1 MVNDA
6 DAAEIADLVEV
17 DNDNDPTPENIVQ
30 PGETVNK
37 PSVEAKAMMA
47 NKGKLHLHNI
57 R

>member
-30 PGETVNK
+30 PGETVADVFE
-37 PSVEAKAMMA
+37 PVTV
-47 NKGKLHLHNI
+47 
-57 R
+57 